1 MKRAAIIAG
10 IAAGAMLAALLVVVA
25 AVAWTHGPGVA
36 LGAVLNVVGDI
47 LHRLGVG
54 G

>member
-1 MKRAAIIAG
+1 MKRAAIFAATVAG
-10 IAAGAMLAALLVVVA
+10 VVLTAILVAAAVVA
-25 AVAWTHGPGVA
+25 WEHGPRVA
-36 LGAVLNVVGDI
+36 LGAVFNSVGDI